1 MQFIKMHG
9 AGNDYVYVDCFREQ
23 VAGDVQELA
32 RLISDRH
39 TGVGG
44 DGLVLI
50 TPSER
55 APVRMRMFNAD
66 GSEAEM
72 CGNAL
77 RCVAKYAVEQGL
89 AAGDEFPIETGAGL
103 LTVAVVGKT
112 GKRVDQVQ
120 VNMGAPILTARDIPT
135 TLPGDPP
142 LNVPLPVGEVT
153 FRVTCVSMG
162 NPHCVT
168 FVDEITDA
176 HVLTLGPL
184 IEKHAAFP
192 RRVNAEFIRVLSP
205 DAFEM
210 RVWERGSGETMACGT
225 GACAAAVAGV
235 LTGRTAR
242 QVRAHLRGGDLQLD
256 WTESGD
262 VLMTGPAVEVFRGEV
277 TVHSLI
283 VSC

>member
-9 AGNDYVYVDCFREQ
+9 AGNDYVYVDCFRQ
-23 VAGDVQELA
+23 PVDRDVSELA
-32 RLISDRH
+32 RAVSDRH

-50 TPSER
+50 GPSEQ

-89 AAGDEFPIETGAGL
+89 ASGDEFPVETGTGL
-103 LTVAVVGKT
+103 LTVSIVEKSGR
-112 GKRVDQVQ
+112 RVDQVQ
-120 VNMGAPILTARDIPT
+120 VNMGAPTLKSSDIPT

-142 LNVPLPVGEVT
+142 LGVPLPIGEDS
-153 FRVTCVSMG
+153 FEVTCVSMG
-162 NPHCVT
+162 NPHCIT
-168 FVDEITDA
+168 FVEEITDA
-176 HVLTLGPL
+176 HVLTLGPQ
-184 IEKHAAFP
+184 IETHAAFP
-192 RRVNAEFIRVLSP
+192 NRVNAEFVRVLSP

-225 GACAAAVAGV
+225 GACAVAVAGV
-235 LTGRTAR
+235 LTGRTNR
-242 QVRAHLRGGDLQLD
+242 QVRAHLRGGDLLLD
-256 WTESGD
+256 WTEQGD
-262 VLMTGPAVEVFRGEV
+262 VLMTGPAVEVFRGEWP
-277 TVHSLI
+277 SAGA
-283 VSC
+283 

>member
-9 AGNDYVYVDCFREQ
+9 AGNDYVYVDCFREPIT
-23 VAGDVQELA
+23 GDVSQLA
-32 RLISDRH
+32 RAVSDRH

-50 TPSER
+50 TPSEQ

-77 RCVAKYAVEQGL
+77 RCVAKYAAEQGL
-89 AAGDEFPIETGAGL
+89 ASGDEFPVETGTGL
-103 LTVAVVGKT
+103 LTVSIVERSG
-112 GKRVDQVQ
+112 GRVEEVQ
-120 VNMGAPILTARDIPT
+120 VNMGAPILKSADIPT

-142 LNVPLPVGEVT
+142 LNEPLQVGGDMFE
-153 FRVTCVSMG
+153 VTCVSMG
-162 NPHCVT
+162 NPHCIT

-176 HVLTLGPL
+176 HVLTLGPQ
-184 IEKHAAFP
+184 IETHAVFP
-192 RRVNAEFIRVLSP
+192 NRVNAEFIRVLSP

-235 LTGRTAR
+235 LTGRTNR
-242 QVRAHLRGGDLQLD
+242 QVRAHLRGGELLLN
-256 WTESGD
+256 WTEQGD
-262 VLMTGPAVEVFRGEV
+262 VLMTGPATEVFRGEW
-277 TVHSLI
+277 SRGGA
-283 VSC
+283 

>member
-142 LNVPLPVGEVT
+142 LNVPLP
-153 FRVTCVSMG
+153 
-162 NPHCVT
+162 
-168 FVDEITDA
+168 
-176 HVLTLGPL
+176 
-184 IEKHAAFP
+184 
-192 RRVNAEFIRVLSP
+192 
-205 DAFEM
+205 
-210 RVWERGSGETMACGT
+210 
-225 GACAAAVAGV
+225 
-235 LTGRTAR
+235 
-242 QVRAHLRGGDLQLD
+242 
-256 WTESGD
+256 
-262 VLMTGPAVEVFRGEV
+262 
-277 TVHSLI
+277 
-283 VSC
+283 